1 MGITFSIPINGSD
14 WYGRGMS
21 SNVSHA
27 TTLGD
32 RGRFV
37 IPSDVRERHG
47 WAPGTSL
54 VAIDT
59 DAGLILMSS
68 DQALEWLR
76 SRLEGRDLV
85 GELLADRRRE
95 AEAENS

>member
-1 MGITFSIPINGSD
+1 MGNKLGIPIKAPC

-21 SNVSHA
+21 ANVPHA

-59 DAGLILMSS
+59 EAGLILMSA
-68 DQALEWLR
+68 DQALDWLR

-95 AEAENS
+95 AEADNA